1 MDEKWQQLKDWINE
15 SDNIVFFGGAGVST
29 ESGIPDF
36 RSVDGLYNQ
45 KYKYPPE
52 RIISHSF
59 YIQNPEEF
67 YRFYKDRMLFPDAK
81 PNAAHKALAKL
92 EKEGKAFVFAPSK
105 HLNLGTFSKDA
116 ALEQKLYDLG
126 VFDYKTQSGKLLAFL
141 QK

>member
-1 MDEKWQQLKDWINE
+1 MTAEIKGFVEYLEKVKEASNNTVISYQRDLTQLASFLENKGI
-15 SDNIVFFGGAGVST
+15 T
-29 ESGIPDF
+29 EVGKVTKTSLN
-36 RSVDGLYNQ
+36 S
-45 KYKYPPE
+45 
-52 RIISHSF
+52 
-59 YIQNPEEF
+59 YILE
-67 YRFYKDRMLFPDAK
+67 
-81 PNAAHKALAKL
+81 L

>member
-52 RIISHSF
+52 QIISHSF

-92 EKEGKAFVFAPSK
+92 EQEGKLKAVITQNIDGFIRWQEAKRFWNFTVLYTEIIAP
-105 HLNLGTFSKDA
+105 A
-116 ALEQKLYDLG
+116 AAS
-126 VFDYKTQSGKLLAFL
+126 FMIWTM
-141 QK
+141 

>member
-1 MDEKWQQLKDWINE
+1 MFKSYAERINFKPKDGMKVIVFGGVSVFERDGVYQIYVKTMMEDGMGDLHEQFEQLK
-15 SDNIVFFGGAGVST
+15 
-29 ESGIPDF
+29 
-36 RSVDGLYNQ
+36 
-45 KYKYPPE
+45 
-52 RIISHSF
+52 
-59 YIQNPEEF
+59 
-67 YRFYKDRMLFPDAK
+67 
-81 PNAAHKALAKL
+81 AKL

>member
-1 MDEKWQQLKDWINE
+1 MQYKEWADT
-15 SDNIVFFGGAGVST
+15 IVSNLSKNYRAALNGDRGFLLLHST
-29 ESGIPDF
+29 GSAP
-36 RSVDGLYNQ
+36 
-45 KYKYPPE
+45 
-52 RIISHSF
+52 
-59 YIQNPEEF
+59 
-67 YRFYKDRMLFPDAK
+67 
-81 PNAAHKALAKL
+81 HKSEIDVPIVYADYYFLEALLRKSKL